1 MKDSL
6 SSYYLYRT
14 CQHSWLTPR
23 SATATSSTAVSTLGW
38 DFMFSCVFVS
48 FLCFFC
54 SWAVLPP
61 RSLLNVSLKRHNV
74 HRTQSKLLHSMF
86 LPARKMVTFPHF
98 LPHFEE
104 VSGKFTCTCYCYI
117 GFVENIESPAL
128 ICPQAAAKCWPSCSE
143 KWNRS
148 STSHTYSTTKI
159 ARQKN
164 KCQSEAIVTVSG
176 YYPPLVT
183 TWQFDKF
190 THPDWLVNSSEPAK
204 ARYPD
209 GFDRSNAS
217 DKVVNII
224 VLCDQIFLRWKWKW
238 SLSICLFK
246 S

>member
-6 SSYYLYRT
+6 CSYYLHST

-38 DFMFSCVFVS
+38 YLKVFAVFVS
-48 FLCFFC
+48 FLCFFFVVSC
-54 SWAVLPP
+54 PQP

-86 LPARKMVTFPHF
+86 LDARKMVTFPHF
-98 LPHFEE
+98 PPHFEK
-104 VSGKFTCTCYCYI
+104 VSGKLTCTCYCYI

-159 ARQKN
+159 ARQK
-164 KCQSEAIVTVSG
+164 K
-176 YYPPLVT
+176 
-183 TWQFDKF
+183 
-190 THPDWLVNSSEPAK
+190 
-204 ARYPD
+204 
-209 GFDRSNAS
+209 
-217 DKVVNII
+217 
-224 VLCDQIFLRWKWKW
+224 
-238 SLSICLFK
+238 
-246 S
+246 